1 MFVEMLHVLTN
12 LVRWIVCLLY
22 KDNTHVY
29 VSDTNNSIAAYP
41 HTEQGPYGG
50 TRGMKMQRVER
61 VNKLT
66 ALKSFKMHKRREDGT
81 KRGAGTLME
90 TRGKLDKGGGWEREQ
105 RHQVHSESEVHNC
118 ISSRR
123 NR

>member
-66 ALKSFKMHKRREDGT
+66 ALKSFKIHKRREDGGGDT
-81 KRGAGTLME
+81 NGDERQTGQGWRMGARAATSGTQRKRST
-90 TRGKLDKGGGWEREQ
+90 
-105 RHQVHSESEVHNC
+105 
-118 ISSRR
+118 
-123 NR
+123 